1 MYNLKL
7 VKFIQLEI
15 NTKICKLFNFSEPD
29 DCLLNICNR
38 CKIKFVIA
46 DGRWTRDVCMYVTG
60 KEKSRNFERRA
71 VCERKVHKGSCAW
84 RRHWGCVLVFFYFDA
99 HHILLY
105 KSKWLSN
112 WESTEIHVYYLVC
125 FITVD

>member
-7 VKFIQLEI
+7 VKFIQLDI

-29 DCLLNICNR
+29 DCLLNIYNR

-46 DGRWTRDVCMYVTG
+46 DRRWTRDVYMYVTG

-71 VCERKVHKGSCAW
+71 VCEGKVHKASCA
-84 RRHWGCVLVFFYFDA
+84 
-99 HHILLY
+99 
-105 KSKWLSN
+105 
-112 WESTEIHVYYLVC
+112 
-125 FITVD
+125 